1 MLDKK
6 QIRAIFLSSKCK
18 AAEIAHNINDAF
30 DPRTANEC
38 TVQWWIKKFC
48 KGDKSLEGEECSD
61 WSSEV
66 DNDQLRGSLK
76 VILHKKLPKNS
87 TLTILWSFSIWSKLK
102 RWKNSISGCLMS
114 WQQIKKSSFL
124 SVVFSFLCNENKAF
138 LDPTVMCNK
147 KWILYDNW
155 QQSAQW
161 WTKKKPPGKP
171 QETPKHFPKPN
182 SDQKKVMVTVC
193 WSAKGIIHDSFLNPG
208 KTITSEK
215 YAQQIH
221 ETHQKL
227 LSLKPASVKRKGPI
241 FLHNTRPH
249 SAQPTLQKL
258 NKLGYKILPHPPY
271 SPDHSSTDDHF
282 FRHLNKF
289 LKDKCFHNQQ
299 EGENAFQEFVI
310 SQSIDFY
317 VTRINKLISHWK
329 NVLIAIVPILINKDV
344 FEPSY
349 NDLRFTVWNR
359 NYFFTNLIIK
369 NSYFLLIATIS

>member
-1 MLDKK
+1 M
-6 QIRAIFLSSKCK
+6 
-18 AAEIAHNINDAF
+18 
-30 DPRTANEC
+30 
-38 TVQWWIKKFC
+38 QWWIKKFC

-114 WQQIKKSSFL
+114 WRQIKKSSFL
-124 SVVFSFLCNENKAF
+124 SVVFSFLCNENKPF
-138 LDPTVMCNK
+138 LDPTVVCNK

-221 ETHQKL
+221 GTHQKL
-227 LSLKPASVKRKGPI
+227 LRLKPASVKRKGPI
-241 FLHNTRPH
+241 FLHNNTRPH

-271 SPDHSSTDDHF
+271 SWPLINWRPLLQASQQVF
-282 FRHLNKF
+282 EGQMLPQPAGRR
-289 LKDKCFHNQQ
+289 KCFPRVCQ
-299 EGENAFQEFVI
+299 I
-310 SQSIDFY
+310 PKKRLLCY
-317 VTRINKLISHWK
+317 KNKQ
-329 NVLIAIVPILINKDV
+329 
-344 FEPSY
+344 
-349 NDLRFTVWNR
+349 T
-359 NYFFTNLIIK
+359 YFSLKKCVDCNS
-369 NSYFLLIATIS
+369 SYFD